1 MPFYLRNDTEQWFS
15 HIKEQAPIETKFD
28 LYYFCLMM
36 GFATGRTSVPS
47 QRSVVTEFQ
56 KNYVKA
62 YIPAQKLITG
72 LLIKSELKK
81 YGVEATEK
89 DQVYNI
95 LSEIIDPDT
104 STKLTE
110 TGLNKL
116 NEYASGGYDVMS
128 EEFPTKFYS
137 VEEFLRA
144 YTFLLRANVKG
155 GMAK

>member
-15 HIKEQAPIETKFD
+15 HIKDQEPIETKFD

-36 GFATGRTSVPS
+36 GFATGRTSAPL
-47 QRSVVTEFQ
+47 QRSEVTEFQ

-62 YIPAQKLITG
+62 YLPVQKLITG
-72 LLIKSELKK
+72 LLIKSEFKK

-89 DQVYNI
+89 EQVYKI
-95 LSEIIDPDT
+95 LTEIIDPDS

-110 TGLNKL
+110 VGLNKL

-128 EEFPTKFYS
+128 EEFPSKFYS

-144 YTFLLRANVKG
+144 YTLILRNKIAS
-155 GMAK
+155 

>member
-1 MPFYLRNDTEQWFS
+1 MPFYLRSDTEQWFG
-15 HIKEQAPIETKFD
+15 HIKEQEPIETKFD

-47 QRSVVTEFQ
+47 QRSEVKEFQ

-62 YIPAQKLITG
+62 YLPVQKLITG
-72 LLIKSELKK
+72 LLIKSEFKK

-89 DQVYNI
+89 DQVYEI
-95 LSEIIDPDT
+95 LTEIIDPDS

-110 TGLNKL
+110 VGLNKL

-128 EEFPTKFYS
+128 EEFPSKFYS

-144 YTFLLRANVKG
+144 YTLLLRNKIAS
-155 GMAK
+155 